1 MISRNL
7 FKSVTA
13 AIVSSFFFGSLAAQ
27 PVNSDQWAATDALGR
42 KIREFKDAGSRKE
55 KFVAIFYWTWHQG
68 NDDTTFICNR

>member
-1 MISRNL
+1 MIKKNRLRSI
-7 FKSVTA
+7 A
-13 AIVSSFFFGSLAAQ
+13 ATLVCIGISQSFAQ

-55 KFVAIFYWTWHQG
+55 KFIAIFYWTWHQG